1 MSVEYPDLT
10 DYLAVAGAVTGLDDQ
25 TLLTAT
31 KLDLADSAL
40 HAPSAGFGEQD
51 LYPEFVD
58 KAAVLLVRLAKNHP
72 LLDGNKR
79 AAWVTLRLFIDMNG
93 WSWNPYPSIDEAE
106 HAVLCVASGEW
117 NEERTA
123 EWLRA
128 HLIQPALE
136 PTDLIPDTGDSA

>member
-1 MSVEYPDLT
+1 VSVEYPDLA
-10 DYLAVAGAVTGLDDQ
+10 DYLAIASAVTGLDDQ

-79 AAWVTLRLFIDMNG
+79 AAWVTLRLFVDMNG
-93 WSWNPYPSIDEAE
+93 WSWNPYPAVDESE
-106 HAVLCVASGEW
+106 QAVLSVASGDW

-123 EWLRA
+123 EWLQTYLNR
-128 HLIQPALE
+128 
-136 PTDLIPDTGDSA
+136 SAEEGT

>member
-1 MSVEYPDLT
+1 VSVHYPDLT
-10 DYLAVAGAVTGLDDQ
+10 DYLAVAAVVTGLDAR
-25 TLLTAT
+25 TLVTAT

-79 AAWVTLRLFIDMNG
+79 AAWVTLRLFIDM
-93 WSWNPYPSIDEAE
+93 
-106 HAVLCVASGEW
+106 
-117 NEERTA
+117 
-123 EWLRA
+123 
-128 HLIQPALE
+128 
-136 PTDLIPDTGDSA
+136 

>member
-1 MSVEYPDLT
+1 VSVEYPDLA
-10 DYLAVAGAVTGLDDQ
+10 DYLAVAGAVTGLDDK

-40 HAPSAGFGEQD
+40 HAPSAGFGDQD
-51 LYPEFVD
+51 LYPDFVD

-79 AAWVTLRLFIDMNG
+79 AAWVTLRLFIDMN
-93 WSWNPYPSIDEAE
+93 SWRWTPYPSVDEAE
-106 HAVLCVASGEW
+106 SAVLCVASGQW

-123 EWLRA
+123 EWLRG
-128 HLIQPALE
+128 HLNGPPEEEA
-136 PTDLIPDTGDSA
+136 

>member
-1 MSVEYPDLT
+1 MSVHYPDLA
-10 DYLAVAGAVTGLDDQ
+10 DYLAVAAAVTGLDVR
-25 TLLTAT
+25 TLTTAT

-51 LYPEFVD
+51 LYPDFVD

-106 HAVLCVASGEW
+106 QAVLSVASGEW

-123 EWLRA
+123 EWLRNYLTA
-128 HLIQPALE
+128 PRAPA
-136 PTDLIPDTGDSA
+136 S